1 MTIEY
6 SPDMDGDA
14 DPGEVVWTWVPYEDD
29 PSQGK
34 DRPVVI
40 IGRTGSDLA
49 GVPLTSKNH
58 HRGDEVAVGTGG
70 WDRSGRPSFA
80 KVDQLLTV
88 DPKAVRREGSV
99 LSRSTLR
106 RRRRSRR
113 PVPRRPAPLTP
124 SAHRS
129 TGPVHVC
136 VAICGDL
143 SARNPDANAD
153 LGDGNAEWVTE
164 MRADGLGASGTLRRW
179 GRCERTGRC

>member
-1 MTIEY
+1 MSSAIGRFGASLRRALSGRMMSRTGPSNPGLASPTARREPGRVTIEY

-40 IGRTGSDLA
+40 IGRAGGALA

-80 KVDQLLTV
+80 KVDQLLTI
-88 DPKAVRREGSV
+88 DAKAVRREGSV
-99 LSRSTLR
+99 LSRSHFDD
-106 RRRRSRR
+106 
-113 PVPRRPAPLTP
+113 V
-124 SAHRS
+124 
-129 TGPVHVC
+129 
-136 VAICGDL
+136 VAGV
-143 SARNPDANAD
+143 ARYHD
-153 LGDGNAEWVTE
+153 V
-164 MRADGLGASGTLRRW
+164 R
-179 GRCERTGRC
+179 GR